1 MLSPHLYF
9 FRITDTTDLCVSFL
23 ALLAV
28 NAIVFGISA
37 LVLSIRKARNYWI
50 LSDLIAA
57 KHILI
62 SFLIFSSAWII
73 FQHCFAFLICLLW
86 TIFGKKLFTVDQKIE
101 YLTNFEINERG
112 KNKRLN
118 AEINAVAKEI
128 QADLPKKAKWH
139 EILASYHQKAALA
152 KAFDAEHRPNFK
164 EFRSFSG
171 NAIFIATF
179 AVPIAVGVDIITDFG
194 YSEVIQNA
202 LGFVSGLVIFN
213 EIVYLTAFFAWL
225 FACARRINAAL
236 PSTSND
242 WKGPFLV
249 IFLYLLL
256 LILFLGAAFRWF

>member
-1 MLSPHLYF
+1 LYF
-9 FRITDTTDLCVSFL
+9 FRISGTTDLCVSFL
-23 ALLAV
+23 ALLAA

-73 FQHCFAFLICLLW
+73 FQPCFAFLICLLW
-86 TIFGKKLFTVDQKIE
+86 TIFGKKFFTVDQKIE

-112 KNKRLN
+112 KYKRLN
-118 AEINAVAKEI
+118 ADINAVAKEI

-139 EILASYHQKAALA
+139 EILASYRQKAALA
-152 KAFDAEHRPNFK
+152 KTFDAEHRPNFK
-164 EFRSFSG
+164 EFRIFSG

-202 LGFVSGLVIFN
+202 VGFASGLVIFN
-213 EIVYLTAFFAWL
+213 EIVSLTAFFAWL
-225 FACARRINAAL
+225 FACTRRINAAL